1 MKTILCLSILTLLL
15 SVCSSP
21 CLALIEIADVNK
33 DRAREL
39 EMEIRAQPSGPDAVR
54 IELEFPTKGELKGF
68 SRVNLEISDGK
79 KLLLSSSLL
88 PEKESKPGR
97 ILVNFIADRSQLDK
111 VSLMVMVGEFDGR
124 TGYMIR
130 VKDFVDLSKLNSI
143 FE

>member
-1 MKTILCLSILTLLL
+1 MKTSLNLSIVSLLL
-15 SVCSSP
+15 AFASTP

-39 EMEIRAQPSGPDAVR
+39 DMEIRAQPAGPDAVR
-54 IELEFPTKGELKGF
+54 IELEFPTKGELKLF

-97 ILVNFIADRSQLDK
+97 ILVNFTADRTQLDK
-111 VSLMVMVGEFDGR
+111 ISLMVIVGDFDGR
-124 TGYMIR
+124 TGYLIKVR
-130 VKDFVDLSKLNSI
+130 DFLDLSKLQSI

>member
-1 MKTILCLSILTLLL
+1 MKTLLHLSVLTLLL
-15 SVCSSP
+15 ALSSTP

-39 EMEIRAQPSGPDAVR
+39 DMEIRAQPSGPDAVR
-54 IELEFPTKGELKGF
+54 IELEFPTKGDLKLF

-88 PEKESKPGR
+88 PEKDSKPGR
-97 ILVNFIADRSQLDK
+97 ILVNFTADRAQLNK
-111 VSLMVMVGEFDGR
+111 INLMVMVGELDGR
-124 TGYMIR
+124 TGYLIK
-130 VKDFVDLSKLNSI
+130 VKDFVDLTKLNSI

>member
-1 MKTILCLSILTLLL
+1 MKTLLQLSVLTLLL
-15 SVCSSP
+15 SSTP

-39 EMEIRAQPSGPDAVR
+39 ELEIRAQPSGPDAVR

-88 PEKESKPGR
+88 PEKDSKPGR
-97 ILVNFIADRSQLDK
+97 ILVNFTSDRAQLDK
-111 VSLMVMVGEFDGR
+111 LSLMVMVGEFDGR
-124 TGYMIR
+124 TGYLIR
-130 VKDFVDLSKLNSI
+130 VKDFVDLSKLHSI
-143 FE
+143 FD